1 MQVRYDFMRASATR
15 RGDAI
20 IARMTSR
27 RPVLIAAGLALIGL
41 PKAQAQQRRSLAD
54 PLRVGVDTAL
64 ADSGLAKALQQG
76 FGRDTGIA
84 LKLVRMPALP
94 LLEALERGELD
105 VGITNAV
112 DAEQRLDKQGL
123 VHDRQAIA
131 DGEFVIVGPPAR
143 GKTPD
148 PAGIAGTR
156 DAAAAMAKIRDAALA
171 SAPGD
176 VTFVSAGDGSGTHT
190 AEQAAWRAAKIAPAA
205 PWYLNAGSTAA
216 LPALARSRNAYALVE
231 RGAWASA
238 GGAPLAVLVEGDPLL
253 AEPVHVMRSFRINHP
268 AGKIFVT
275 WISGPK
281 GRRIV
286 ASQRA
291 YRAPA
296 G

>member
-1 MQVRYDFMRASATR
+1 MQLPHDLMRPSMPR
-15 RGDAI
+15 PGRAI
-20 IARMTSR
+20 IARMISR
-27 RPVLIAAGLALIGL
+27 RPVLIAAGLALIGA
-41 PKAQAQQRRSLAD
+41 PSVEAQQRRSLAD
-54 PLRVGVDTAL
+54 PLRLGADTAL
-64 ADSGLAKALQQG
+64 VDSGLAKALQQG

-84 LKLVRMPALP
+84 VKLLRIPAQP

-105 VGITNAV
+105 VGLTNT
-112 DAEQRLDKQGL
+112 AEAEIRLDKQGL
-123 VHDRQAIA
+123 AHDRQPIA

-156 DAAAAMAKIRDAALA
+156 DLAAAMAKIRDAALA
-171 SAPGD
+171 AAPGD
-176 VTFVSAGDGSGTHT
+176 VSFVSAGDGSGTHT

-216 LPALARSRNAYALVE
+216 LPSLARSRNAYALIE
-231 RGAWASA
+231 RGVWAGA
-238 GGAPLAVLVEGDPLL
+238 GGAPLAVLVQGDPLL
-253 AEPVHVMRSFRINHP
+253 AEPVHAMRSFRINHP
-268 AGKIFVT
+268 AGKIFVN

-286 ASQRA
+286 AAQRA
-291 YRAPA
+291 YRAPP

>member
-1 MQVRYDFMRASATR
+1 MQVRYDLMRTSLATV
-15 RGDAI
+15 GGAI
-20 IARMTSR
+20 IARMISR
-27 RPVLIAAGLALIGL
+27 RPVLIAAGLALVGAPIV
-41 PKAQAQQRRSLAD
+41 QAQQRRSLSD
-54 PLRVGVDTAL
+54 PLRLGADAAL
-64 ADSGLAKALQQG
+64 VDSGLAKALQQA

-84 LKLVRMPALP
+84 VTLVRMPALP

-105 VGITNAV
+105 AGLTNAA
-112 DAEQRLDKQGL
+112 DAELRLDQQGL
-123 VHDRQAIA
+123 VHDRQPIA
-131 DGEFVIVGPPAR
+131 AGEFVLVGPPAR

-156 DAAAAMAKIRDAALA
+156 DAAVAMAKIRDAALA

-176 VTFVSAGDGSGTHT
+176 VSFVTAGDGSGTHT

-205 PWYLNAGSTAA
+205 PWYVNAGSTAA

-231 RGAWASA
+231 RGVWAAA
-238 GGAPLAVLVEGDPLL
+238 GGAPLAVLVEGDPLF

-286 ASQRA
+286 AAQRS
-291 YRAPA
+291 YRAPN

>member
-1 MQVRYDFMRASATR
+1 MQFRYDFMPGSIGPAGR
-15 RGDAI
+15 AI
-20 IARMTSR
+20 IARMISR
-27 RPVLIAAGLALIGL
+27 RPVLIAAGLALTG
-41 PKAQAQQRRSLAD
+41 ASRAHAQQRRSLSD
-54 PLRVGVDTAL
+54 PLRVGADAAL
-64 ADSGLAKALQQG
+64 VDSGLAKALQQG

-105 VGITNAV
+105 VGLTNA
-112 DAEQRLDKQGL
+112 AEAETRLDKQGL
-123 VHDRQAIA
+123 VHDRQPIA

-148 PAGIAGTR
+148 PAGITGTR
-156 DAAAAMAKIRDAALA
+156 DVAAAMTRIRDAALA

-176 VTFVSAGDGSGTHT
+176 VSFVSAGDGSGTHA
-190 AEQAAWRAAKIAPAA
+190 AEQAAWRAAKIAPAP

-216 LPALARSRNAYALVE
+216 LPGLARSRNAYALVE
-231 RGAWASA
+231 RGVWAGA
-238 GGAPLAVLVEGDPLL
+238 GGGPLAVLVEGDPLL
-253 AEPVHVMRSFRINHP
+253 VEPVHVMRSFRINHP

-286 ASQRA
+286 AAQRS
-291 YRAPA
+291 YRAP
-296 G
+296 GG

>member
-1 MQVRYDFMRASATR
+1 MRFWYDLMRASMTPI
-15 RGDAI
+15 GGAI
-20 IARMTSR
+20 IRRMISR
-27 RPVLIAAGLALIGL
+27 RPLLIAAGVALAGG
-41 PKAQAQQRRSLAD
+41 PHAYAQQRRSLSD
-54 PLRVGVDTAL
+54 PLRVGADAAL
-64 ADSGLAKALQQG
+64 VDSGLAKALQQA

-84 LKLVRMPALP
+84 VKLVRMPALP

-105 VGITNAV
+105 AGLTNSV
-112 DAEQRLDKQGL
+112 DAEVRLDQQGL

-131 DGEFVIVGPPAR
+131 AGEFVIVGPPAR

-156 DAAAAMAKIRDAALA
+156 DVAAAMAKIRDAALA

-176 VTFVSAGDGSGTHT
+176 VSFVSAGDGSGTHT

-231 RGAWASA
+231 RGVWAAA
-238 GGAPLAVLVEGDPLL
+238 GGAPLVVLIEGDPLL
-253 AEPVHVMRSFRINHP
+253 AEPVHVMRSFRVNHP
-268 AGKIFVT
+268 AGKIFVA

-281 GRRIV
+281 GRRVV
-286 ASQRA
+286 AAQRS
-291 YRAPA
+291 YRAPNA
-296 G
+296 

>member
-1 MQVRYDFMRASATR
+1 MQVRYDFMRASLATV
-15 RGDAI
+15 GGAI
-20 IARMTSR
+20 IARMISR
-27 RPVLIAAGLALIGL
+27 RPVLIAAGLALVGA
-41 PKAQAQQRRSLAD
+41 PVVQAQQRRSLSD
-54 PLRVGVDTAL
+54 PLRLGADAAL
-64 ADSGLAKALQQG
+64 VDSGLAKALQQA

-84 LKLVRMPALP
+84 VKLVRMPALP

-105 VGITNAV
+105 AGLTNAA
-112 DAEQRLDKQGL
+112 DAELRLDQQGL
-123 VHDRQAIA
+123 VHDRQPIA
-131 DGEFVIVGPPAR
+131 AGEFVLVGPPAR

-156 DAAAAMAKIRDAALA
+156 DVAVAMAKIRDAALA

-176 VTFVSAGDGSGTHT
+176 VSFVSAGDGSGTHT

-205 PWYLNAGSTAA
+205 PWYVNAGSTAA

-231 RGAWASA
+231 RGVWVAA

-253 AEPVHVMRSFRINHP
+253 AEPVHVMRSFRVNHP

-286 ASQRA
+286 AADRS
-291 YRAPA
+291 YRAPN

>member
-1 MQVRYDFMRASATR
+1 M
-15 RGDAI
+15 I
-20 IARMTSR
+20 SR
-27 RPVLIAAGLALIGL
+27 RPVLIAAGLALVGA
-41 PKAQAQQRRSLAD
+41 PAAHAQQRRSLSD
-54 PLRVGVDTAL
+54 PLRVGADAAL
-64 ADSGLAKALQQG
+64 VDSGLAKALQLG

-84 LKLVRMPALP
+84 VKLVRMPALP
-94 LLEALERGELD
+94 LLEAIERGELD
-105 VGITNAV
+105 ACFSNVPE
-112 DAEQRLDKQGL
+112 AEIRLEGQGL
-123 VHDRQAIA
+123 LHDRHPIA

-148 PAGIAGTR
+148 AAGIAGLR
-156 DAAAAMAKIRDAALA
+156 DAAAAMTRIRDAALA

-176 VTFVSAGDGSGTHT
+176 VSFVSAGDGSGPHT
-190 AEQAAWRAAKIAPAA
+190 AEQAAWRAAKVAPAG

-231 RGAWASA
+231 RGVWASA
-238 GGAPLAVLVEGDPLL
+238 GGAPLVVLVEGDPLL
-253 AEPVHVMRSFRINHP
+253 AEPVHVMRAFRSNHP
-268 AGKIFVT
+268 AGRIFVT

-286 ASQRA
+286 AAQRA

>member
-1 MQVRYDFMRASATR
+1 MICR
-15 RGDAI
+15 RSVV
-20 IARMTSR
+20 M
-27 RPVLIAAGLALIGL
+27 AAGFALAGA
-41 PKAQAQQRRSLAD
+41 PGAQAQQRRSLAD
-54 PLRVGVDTAL
+54 PLRVGVDSAL
-64 ADSGLAKALQQG
+64 IDSGFAKALQQA

-84 LKLVRMPALP
+84 VALVRMPALP

-105 VGITNAV
+105 VGLTNAV
-112 DAEQRLDKQGL
+112 DAEVRLDKQGL
-123 VHDRQAIA
+123 VHDRQAVA
-131 DGEFVIVGPPAR
+131 EGEFVIVGPPAR

-148 PAGIAGTR
+148 PAGIAGTH
-156 DAAAAMAKIRDAALA
+156 DVALAMTKIRDAALA

-176 VTFVSAGDGSGTHT
+176 VSFVSAGDGSGTHT

-231 RGAWASA
+231 RGVWANV

-253 AEPVHVMRSFRINHP
+253 AEAVHAMRSFRINHP
-268 AGKIFVT
+268 AGKIFVA

-281 GRRIV
+281 GRRI
-286 ASQRA
+286 AGAQRA
-291 YRAPA
+291 YRAPT